1 MPVDETPQ
9 RIQSQFGRGM
19 MLAAWLSIMGL
30 LYMVF
35 HYWEDGRLNPN
46 KNLKSTLTSD
56 GRVEVV
62 LRRNAHNH
70 YVTAG
75 KINGRPVVFLLDTGA
90 TNVVIPQHLAA
101 RLGLKAGSRQR
112 AQTANG
118 VIMVRGTSIHRLS
131 IGALEL
137 ANIDASLNPAM
148 VGEEIL
154 LGMSVLGEVEL
165 LQKEG
170 RMHIRAG
177 F

>member
-1 MPVDETPQ
+1 
-9 RIQSQFGRGM
+9 
-19 MLAAWLSIMGL
+19 MLGAWLSIMGL
-30 LYMVF
+30 LYLVF

-46 KNLKSTLTSD
+46 KNPTSTLTSD

-75 KINGRPVVFLLDTGA
+75 KINGQPVVFLLDTGA
-90 TNVVIPQHLAA
+90 THVVVPQHLAA
-101 RLGLKAGSRQR
+101 RLGLKAGRRQS

-118 VIMVRGTSIHRLS
+118 VIAVYDTRIHRLS

-148 VGEEIL
+148 AGEEIL

-170 RMHIRAG
+170 KMHLRSG